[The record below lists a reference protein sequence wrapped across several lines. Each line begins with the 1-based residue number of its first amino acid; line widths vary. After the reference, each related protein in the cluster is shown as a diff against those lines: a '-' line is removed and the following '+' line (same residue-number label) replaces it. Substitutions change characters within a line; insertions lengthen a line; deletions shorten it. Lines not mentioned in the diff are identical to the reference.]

1 MPFHLLFLGLE
12 KNSLNTAL
20 TAGPGMQSDGEGSWR
35 AIPDASPE
43 YEYMCSC
50 ACSAVSDSLRHD
62 SSIPQAPLSMVF
74 PRQEY
79 WSRLPFPTYFSILHC
94 KKFDYCQES
103 LNPCPGI
110 FRSIDSASVFIENT
124 LE

>member
-50 ACSAVSDSLRHD
+50 AYSVVSDSATWLLYPPG
-62 SSIPQAPLSMVF
+62 SSVHGISQA
-74 PRQEY
+74 R
-79 WSRLPFPTYFSILHC
+79 IL
-94 KKFDYCQES
+94 E
-103 LNPCPGI
+103 
-110 FRSIDSASVFIENT
+110 
-124 LE
+124 